1 MPVSSS
7 EPSSGFSRL
16 DERIQRWIWTEGWT
30 ALRDAQERAI
40 PALIDADRDVIV
52 AAATAAGKTEAA
64 FFPILTNLLREPATA
79 GLVVYISPLKALIN
93 DQWGRLTGLCES
105 LDIPVVGWH
114 GDIASSKKQRFLKAP
129 QGVVLITPESLEAL
143 FVIRGTSM
151 AGLMANLRYVVID
164 ELHAFIGSERGK
176 QLQSLLHRLERV
188 AGHSVPRVGLSATLG
203 DMRLAARFLRS
214 NAPEK
219 VELIE
224 SKGSGQELKVLVKG
238 YGAKPPRIELEPN
251 LAHPEPEDLVGG
263 SILDVAAHLYKVLRG
278 TNNLVF
284 PNSRQRVETYTDLLR
299 RMCERDCLPNEFWAH
314 HGSLSKEYREE
325 AEQALKEGSRPAT
338 AICTTTLELGIDI
351 GSVKSICQVGDPP
364 PSVASLR
371 QRLGRSGRRKGE
383 SAILRS
389 YCIEPQLKQSSS
401 TSDCLREALVQS
413 IAMIRLL
420 IAGWFEPPRVNGLHG
435 STLIQQILSIIAER
449 GGVTAAKLWADL
461 IATDGPFAGLPKEE
475 FVALLR
481 HLGSINLLVQE
492 SSGLLLLGEAGEK
505 LVNHYT
511 FYAAF
516 ATDEE
521 FRLVCEGKTL
531 GTLPLS
537 RPLLPQQGVIFAG
550 RRWRVIDVDAEKQL
564 IIVVQDKGGA
574 PPMFESGH
582 AMVHDRIRQE
592 MRKVL
597 AESEAIPFLDPEAHQ
612 LLQEGRDHYRR
623 AGLKTEQVIQRGT
636 ELELLTWRGDWVN
649 DALALLLTQRG
660 LPTNNE
666 GLLLRLSRGSKDKL
680 IEALRSIAAMEHLD
694 PISLL
699 TGTKNTLREKWDWAM
714 PDEMAK
720 RSFASLCLNLEGAR
734 DAARELCTS
743 VHCLNK
749 QHNTFIEKTF
759 DEGMMGDEAYL
770 QKLQDYY
777 ATHRVLPCGQ

>member
-1 MPVSSS
+1 MMTNLQASNS
-7 EPSSGFSRL
+7 ESSSGFARL

-64 FFPILTNLLREPATA
+64 FFPILTHLLQQASNT

-105 LDIPVVGWH
+105 LDIPVIGWH
-114 GDIASSKKQRFLKAP
+114 GDIAASKKHRFLKSP
-129 QGVVLITPESLEAL
+129 QGVLLITPESLEAL
-143 FVIRGTSM
+143 FVTRGTSM

-188 AGHSVPRVGLSATLG
+188 AGHHVPRVGLSATLG
-203 DMRLAARFLRS
+203 DMRLAAHFLRS
-214 NAPEK
+214 TGPEK

-224 SKGSGQELKVLVKG
+224 SKSSGLELKVLVKG
-238 YGAKPPRIELEPN
+238 YGVKPPRIELEPD
-251 LAHPEPEDLVGG
+251 LAHPEPEDLVSG
-263 SILDVAAHLYKVLRG
+263 SFLDVAAHLYKVLRG

-284 PNSRQRVETYTDLLR
+284 PNSRQKVETFTDLLR
-299 RMCERDCLPNEFWAH
+299 RKCERDCVPNEFWAH

-351 GSVKSICQVGDPP
+351 GSVKSICQVGSP

-383 SAILRS
+383 SAVLRG
-389 YCIEPQLKQSSS
+389 YCIEPQLEQSSS
-401 TSDCLREALVQS
+401 TSDCLREELVQS

-420 IAGWFEPPRVNGLHG
+420 IAGWFEPPRVSGLHG

-449 GGVTAAKLWADL
+449 GGATAAQLWSAL
-461 IATDGPFAGLPKEE
+461 VASDGPFAGVSKDD

-481 HLGSINLLVQE
+481 HLGALRVLTQE
-492 SSGLLLLGEAGEK
+492 SSGLLLHGEVGEQ

-516 ATDEE
+516 ATEEE
-521 FRLVCEGKTL
+521 FRLVCDGKAL
-531 GTLPLS
+531 GTLPIS

-550 RRWRVIDVDAEKQL
+550 RRWRVIDVDTEKKL
-564 IIVVQDKGGA
+564 IVVSPDKGGA

-582 AMVHDRIRQE
+582 SMVHDRIRQE

-597 AESEAIPFLDPEAHQ
+597 AETDAVAFLDHEAQQ
-612 LLQEGRDHYRR
+612 LLQEGREHYRR
-623 AGLKTEQVIQRGT
+623 AGLKTTQITQRGA
-636 ELELLTWRGDWVN
+636 EVELLTWRGDWVN

-660 LPTNNE
+660 LASNND
-666 GLLLRLSRGSKDKL
+666 GLVISVSGGSKDKV
-680 IEALRSIAAMEHLD
+680 IEVLRGISQLEDLD
-694 PISLL
+694 PVTLL
-699 TGTKNTLREKWDWAM
+699 AEAKNTLREKWDWAM
-714 PDEMAK
+714 PDEMAR
-720 RSFASLCLNLEGAR
+720 RSFASLCIDLEGAR
-734 DAARELCTS
+734 DTARALYMQE
-743 VHCLNK
+743 
-749 QHNTFIEKTF
+749 
-759 DEGMMGDEAYL
+759 
-770 QKLQDYY
+770 
-777 ATHRVLPCGQ
+777 R

>member
-1 MPVSSS
+1 MTSLQASSS
-7 EPSSGFSRL
+7 EASSGFARL

-64 FFPILTNLLREPATA
+64 FFPILTHLLRQPSTS

-114 GDIASSKKQRFLKAP
+114 GDIAASKKHRFLKSP
-129 QGVVLITPESLEAL
+129 QGVLLITPESLEAL
-143 FVIRGTSM
+143 FVTRGTSM

-188 AGHSVPRVGLSATLG
+188 AGHHVPRVGLSATLG
-203 DMRLAARFLRS
+203 DMRLASHFLRS
-214 NAPEK
+214 TAPEK

-238 YGAKPPRIELEPN
+238 YGAKPPRIEIEPD
-251 LAHPEPEDLVGG
+251 LAHPEPEDLVSG
-263 SILDVAAHLYKVLRG
+263 SFLDVAAHLYKVLRG
-278 TNNLVF
+278 SNNLVF
-284 PNSRQRVETYTDLLR
+284 PNSRQKVETFTDLLR
-299 RMCERDCLPNEFWAH
+299 RKCEHDCVPNEFWAH

-351 GSVKSICQVGDPP
+351 GSVKSICQVGSP

-383 SAILRS
+383 SAVLRG
-389 YCIEPQLKQSSS
+389 YCIEPQLEQSSS
-401 TSDCLREALVQS
+401 TSDCLREGLVQS

-420 IAGWFEPPRVNGLHG
+420 IAGWFEPPRVSGLHG

-449 GGVTAAKLWADL
+449 GGATATQLWSAL
-461 IATDGPFAGLPKEE
+461 VAANGPFAGVSKDD

-481 HLGSINLLVQE
+481 HLGTLRVLTQE
-492 SSGLLLLGEAGEK
+492 SSGLLLHGEVGEK

-516 ATDEE
+516 ATEEE
-521 FRLVCEGKTL
+521 FRLVCDGKTL
-531 GTLPLS
+531 GTLPIS

-550 RRWRVIDVDAEKQL
+550 RRWRVIDVDTVKKL
-564 IIVVQDKGGA
+564 IVVSPDKGGA

-582 AMVHDRIRQE
+582 SMVHDRIRQE

-597 AESEAIPFLDPEAHQ
+597 AETDAVAFLDHEAQQ
-612 LLQEGRDHYRR
+612 LLQEGREHYRR
-623 AGLKTEQVIQRGT
+623 AGLKTTQVTQLGA
-636 ELELLTWRGDWVN
+636 EVELLTWRGDWVN

-660 LPTNNE
+660 LPSNND
-666 GLLLRLSRGSKDKL
+666 GLVISVSRGSKDKV
-680 IEALRSIAAMEHLD
+680 IEVLRGISQLDNLD
-694 PISLL
+694 PVVLL
-699 TGTKNTLREKWDWAM
+699 AEAKNTLREKWDWAM

-720 RSFASLCLNLEGAR
+720 RSFASLCLDLEGVRDTAR
-734 DAARELCTS
+734 ALYMQER
-743 VHCLNK
+743 
-749 QHNTFIEKTF
+749 
-759 DEGMMGDEAYL
+759 
-770 QKLQDYY
+770 
-777 ATHRVLPCGQ
+777 